1 VKILVIR
8 FSSIGDIV
16 LTSPVLRCLKKQ
28 MPQARV
34 HYLTKKRN
42 ADLLEANP
50 YIDHIH
56 LFDND
61 LDATIN
67 ELRKE
72 RFDLIIDLHHNL
84 RTLQVKRK
92 LRVRAYSFRKLNFLK
107 FLFASLKIN
116 LLPKMHIVDRYLDTV
131 KHLDIKNDEQGLDY
145 FIPEYE
151 EFPLET
157 LPEAYKNGFIAL
169 VLGGTYFTKRLPA
182 SKYRSILDMPNKK
195 FILLGGKHEK
205 EIATEI
211 MNWQTGNVLDYVG
224 KLTINQSAT
233 LIRESS
239 LVITNDTGLMHI
251 AAAFRKKILS
261 VWGNT
266 VPEFGMVPYFPD
278 PQSEI
283 LEVKNLSCRP
293 CSKLGYHK
301 CPKKHFRCMNDIPE
315 QKIIEW
321 IERQS

>member
-1 VKILVIR
+1 MKILVIR

>member
-1 VKILVIR
+1 MKILVIR

-92 LRVRAYSFRKLNFLK
+92 LRVWAYSFRKLNFLK

-211 MNWQTGNVLDYVG
+211 INWQTGNVLDYVG